1 MQVSTLSLWGA
12 WAFGVVIG
20 WIAYRTLRRTTDGPR
35 IADLVTVIAALGGG
49 TVVSTQFAEPDLFA
63 MYGIGL
69 MVGFFAYLITGSLM
83 DRAARKADQ
92 RALAQAPVP
101 QQGQEPQPPR
111 TPGEPTP
118 QVTAGATQQAP
129 GEPTPQ
135 PTGAPAPQ
143 APAPAPQMA
152 AGPRTGHW
160 MGDKPERRGR

>member
-69 MVGFFAYLITGSLM
+69 LVGFFAYLVTGSLM

-101 QQGQEPQPPR
+101 QQGQGPQPPQP
-111 TPGEPTP
+111 PGEPTP
-118 QVTAGATQQAP
+118 QVTAGAPQQAP

-135 PTGAPAPQ
+135 PTGAPPSQ
-143 APAPAPQMA
+143 APGPVPQVA

-160 MGDKPERRGR
+160 LGDKPERRGR

>member
-20 WIAYRTLRRTTDGPR
+20 WIAYRTLRRTVDGPR

-69 MVGFFAYLITGSLM
+69 MVGFFAYLIVGSLM

-111 TPGEPTP
+111 APGEPTP
-118 QVTAGATQQAP
+118 QVTAGATQQTP
-129 GEPTPQ
+129 GE
-135 PTGAPAPQ
+135 PAPQ
-143 APAPAPQMA
+143 APAPVPQIA
-152 AGPRTGHW
+152 AGPRTGNW
-160 MGDKPERRGR
+160 LGDKPERRGL

>member
-69 MVGFFAYLITGSLM
+69 MVGFFAYLITGSLV

-92 RALAQAPVP
+92 RALIQTPVP
-101 QQGQEPQPPR
+101 QQGQEPQLPR

-118 QVTAGATQQAP
+118 P
-129 GEPTPQ
+129 

-143 APAPAPQMA
+143 APAPVPQIT
-152 AGPRTGHW
+152 AGPRTGRW